1 MELIFNGKK
10 GTLYLNNEKFALT
23 EIQARIMWLL
33 VRYQGKSVS
42 RETIIREIWNDDLR
56 GGARLLDVHLCY
68 LRKKIGDSDHR
79 LIVSI
84 RGNKGE
90 GGFILLRETAPAYL

>member
-1 MELIFNGKK
+1 MELIFEHEKEGATFFLNGK
-10 GTLYLNNEKFALT
+10 GIALT
-23 EIQARIMWLL
+23 GIQARIMVILM
-33 VRYQGKSVS
+33 RHRGKVVS
-42 RETIIREIWNDDLR
+42 REFIIREIWNDDLQ
-56 GGARLLDVHLCY
+56 GGE
-68 LRKKIGDSDHR
+68 RKKIGDSDHR

>member
-1 MELIFNGKK
+1 MELIFNGEK
-10 GTLYLNNEKFALT
+10 GTLYLNNKKISLT
-23 EIQARIMWLL
+23 EIQARIMWIL
-33 VRYQGKSVS
+33 VRHQGKSVP

-56 GGARLLDVHLCY
+56 GGEQLLNTHLSY
-68 LRKKIGDSDHR
+68 LRKKIGDHDHR

-90 GGFILLRETAPAYL
+90 GGFILLREKMIT